1 MSTSNRKSSSSGSR
15 RSARGRVAT
24 PKGSTKLTATP
35 RSAAGVDKAAAPKAK
50 KRGLSVPK
58 PDDGAPGKPKL
69 SGGSPS
75 SRLGGSA
82 KPKLSAPARGKLDG
96 PSPKLGATARKVAD
110 GKSARGAAGPS
121 LRGDRTQSRAS
132 RASATG
138 RASRAEASASPASTI
153 VRRVA
158 IGAAVVAI
166 LGVVALVAV
175 LVMAQLPVF
184 VITGIDAQDSEH
196 VSAATIAKLAA
207 VDEGTTLLSVDTN
220 LVAQNVSANPWVKSV
235 NITREFPDK
244 LGVSVEERSV
254 AAIVVCG
261 SGTSAWSLGDD
272 GVWIEPTQ
280 LDTSVSDDVTTQ
292 ALVKAEELG
301 CLLITNVPTSVN
313 PAQGSASTDDAI
325 LDVLSYQ
332 QQLPEQI
339 TSQAQVYYAASSG
352 SISLILKSGLEVSL
366 GSATDVS
373 AKAQALLEIMAN
385 YGDQLTYV
393 NVRVPS
399 KPAYRK
405 VADGATLTGV
415 EGTVAQ
421 KLKEEAA
428 ATATATTDSASDGSD
443 GSDSSDDGSYDDSYD
458 DYYDDSYDSYYDDSY
473 E

>member
-1 MSTSNRKSSSSGSR
+1 M
-15 RSARGRVAT
+15 
-24 PKGSTKLTATP
+24 
-35 RSAAGVDKAAAPKAK
+35 
-50 KRGLSVPK
+50 
-58 PDDGAPGKPKL
+58 
-69 SGGSPS
+69 
-75 SRLGGSA
+75 
-82 KPKLSAPARGKLDG
+82 
-96 PSPKLGATARKVAD
+96 
-110 GKSARGAAGPS
+110 
-121 LRGDRTQSRAS
+121 
-132 RASATG
+132 
-138 RASRAEASASPASTI
+138 
-153 VRRVA
+153 RRVA
-158 IGAAVVAI
+158 IGAAVIAS
-166 LGVVALVAV
+166 LGLVALVAL

-184 VITGIDAQDSEH
+184 VITGIDAQASEH
-196 VSAATIAKLAA
+196 VSAETIAKLAA
-207 VDEGTTLLSVDTN
+207 VDEGTTLLSVDTG
-220 LVAQNVSANPWVKSV
+220 AIAENVSQNPWVKSV

-261 SGTSAWSLGDD
+261 AGTSAWSLGDD

-352 SISLILKSGLEVSL
+352 SISVILKSGLEVSL

-405 VADGATLTGV
+405 VADGTTLTGV

-421 KLKEEAA
+421 KLEEEAA
-428 ATATATTDSASDGSD
+428 AKATTDEASD
-443 GSDSSDDGSYDDSYD
+443 SDSSEDEDGSSD
-458 DYYDDSYDSYYDDSY
+458 
-473 E
+473 

>member
-1 MSTSNRKSSSSGSR
+1 MSTSNRKSSSSASR
-15 RSARGRVAT
+15 RSAKGRVAT

-35 RSAAGVDKAAAPKAK
+35 RSGSSLGAGKAAAPKAK
-50 KRGLSVPK
+50 RGKGLNVPK
-58 PDDGAPGKPKL
+58 AGEKPGKPKL
-69 SGGSPS
+69 V
-75 SRLGGSA
+75 GGSA
-82 KPKLSAPARGKLDG
+82 IGKKGPAAPSLRKPRDAGKAPAGRM
-96 PSPKLGATARKVAD
+96 GASSRA
-110 GKSARGAAGPS
+110 GGPS
-121 LRGDRTQSRAS
+121 LRTDRSQARGQ
-132 RASATG
+132 R
-138 RASRAEASASPASTI
+138 PASGPRGSRGTQAESPTAT
-153 VRRVA
+153 VMRRVA
-158 IGAAVVAI
+158 IGAAIVAS
-166 LGVVALVAV
+166 LGVLALVAL

-184 VITGIDAQDSEH
+184 VITGIDAQASEH
-196 VSAATIAKLAA
+196 VSAETIAKLAA
-207 VDEGTTLLSVDTN
+207 VDEGTTLLSVDT
-220 LVAQNVSANPWVKSV
+220 AAIAENVSQSPWVKSV

-244 LGVSVEERSV
+244 LGVNVEERSV

-261 SGTSAWSLGDD
+261 AGTSAWSLGDD

-292 ALVKAEELG
+292 ALVKAEEMG

-332 QQLPEQI
+332 QQLPAEI

-405 VADGATLTGV
+405 VADGTTLTGV

-421 KLKEEAA
+421 KLEEEAA
-428 ATATATTDSASDGSD
+428 ATQQATTDDASDSGSSED
-443 GSDSSDDGSYDDSYD
+443 DEGDSSD
-458 DYYDDSYDSYYDDSY
+458 
-473 E
+473 

>member
-35 RSAAGVDKAAAPKAK
+35 RSGSSLGAGKAAAPKAK
-50 KRGLSVPK
+50 KGKGLNVPK
-58 PDDGAPGKPKL
+58 VGEKPGKPKL
-69 SGGSPS
+69 V
-75 SRLGGSA
+75 GGSA
-82 KPKLSAPARGKLDG
+82 LGKKKAPSAPSLRTSRGAGKASVGRLGASSRVDG
-96 PSPKLGATARKVAD
+96 PSPRADRSQARDRRGAP
-110 GKSARGAAGPS
+110 GARGS
-121 LRGDRTQSRAS
+121 RGTQTESPT
-132 RASATG
+132 AT
-138 RASRAEASASPASTI
+138 
-153 VRRVA
+153 VMRRVA
-158 IGAAVVAI
+158 IGAAVIAS
-166 LGVVALVAV
+166 LGLVALVAL

-184 VITGIDAQDSEH
+184 VITGIDAQASEH
-196 VSAATIAKLAA
+196 VSAETIAKLAA
-207 VDEGTTLLSVDTN
+207 VDEGTTLLSVDTG
-220 LVAQNVSANPWVKSV
+220 AIAENVSQNPWVKSV

-261 SGTSAWSLGDD
+261 AGTSAWSLGDD

-332 QQLPEQI
+332 QQLPAEI

-352 SISLILKSGLEVSL
+352 SISVILKSGLEVSL

-405 VADGATLTGV
+405 VADGTTLTGV

-421 KLKEEAA
+421 KLEEEAA
-428 ATATATTDSASDGSD
+428 AKATTDEASD
-443 GSDSSDDGSYDDSYD
+443 SDSSEDGDGSSD
-458 DYYDDSYDSYYDDSY
+458 
-473 E
+473 

>member
-35 RSAAGVDKAAAPKAK
+35 RSGSSLGAGKAAAPKAK
-50 KRGLSVPK
+50 KGKGLNVPK
-58 PDDGAPGKPKL
+58 VGEKPGKPKL
-69 SGGSPS
+69 VGGSALGKKKAPSAPSLRSSRDVGKASVGTKRGASSRADGPS
-75 SRLGGSA
+75 SRVDRSQ
-82 KPKLSAPARGKLDG
+82 ARGRR
-96 PSPKLGATARKVAD
+96 GAP
-110 GKSARGAAGPS
+110 GARGS
-121 LRGDRTQSRAS
+121 RGAQAESPT
-132 RASATG
+132 AT
-138 RASRAEASASPASTI
+138 
-153 VRRVA
+153 VMRRVA
-158 IGAAVVAI
+158 IGAAVIAS
-166 LGVVALVAV
+166 LGLVALVAL

-184 VITGIDAQDSEH
+184 VITGIDAQASEH
-196 VSAATIAKLAA
+196 VSAETIAKLAA
-207 VDEGTTLLSVDTN
+207 VDEGTTLLSVDTG
-220 LVAQNVSANPWVKSV
+220 AIAENVSQNPWVKSV

-261 SGTSAWSLGDD
+261 AGTSAWSLGDD

-352 SISLILKSGLEVSL
+352 SISVILKSGLEVSL

-405 VADGATLTGV
+405 VADGTTLTGV

-421 KLKEEAA
+421 KLEEEAA
-428 ATATATTDSASDGSD
+428 AKATTDEASD
-443 GSDSSDDGSYDDSYD
+443 SDSSEDEDGSSD
-458 DYYDDSYDSYYDDSY
+458 
-473 E
+473 

>member
-35 RSAAGVDKAAAPKAK
+35 RSGSSLGAGKAAAPKAK
-50 KRGLSVPK
+50 KGKGLNVPK
-58 PDDGAPGKPKL
+58 VGEKPGKPKL
-69 SGGSPS
+69 VGGSALGKKKAPSAPSLRTSRDAGKASVGRLGALSRTDGPS
-75 SRLGGSA
+75 SRADRSQVRDRRG
-82 KPKLSAPARGKLDG
+82 APGARG
-96 PSPKLGATARKVAD
+96 S
-110 GKSARGAAGPS
+110 RGAQAESP
-121 LRGDRTQSRAS
+121 T
-132 RASATG
+132 AT
-138 RASRAEASASPASTI
+138 I
-153 VRRVA
+153 MRRVA
-158 IGAAVVAI
+158 IGAAVVAS
-166 LGVVALVAV
+166 LGLVALVAL

-184 VITGIDAQDSEH
+184 VITGIDAQASEH
-196 VSAATIAKLAA
+196 VSAETIAKLAA
-207 VDEGTTLLSVDTN
+207 VDEGTTLLSVDTGTI
-220 LVAQNVSANPWVKSV
+220 AENVSQNPWVKSV

-261 SGTSAWSLGDD
+261 AGTSAWSLGDD

-332 QQLPEQI
+332 QQLPAEI

-352 SISLILKSGLEVSL
+352 SISVILKSGLEVSL

-405 VADGATLTGV
+405 VADGTTLTGV

-421 KLKEEAA
+421 KLEEEAA
-428 ATATATTDSASDGSD
+428 AQAATDEAGD
-443 GSDSSDDGSYDDSYD
+443 SDSSEDEDGSSD
-458 DYYDDSYDSYYDDSY
+458 
-473 E
+473 

>member
-35 RSAAGVDKAAAPKAK
+35 RSGSSLGAGKAAAPKAK
-50 KRGLSVPK
+50 KGKGLNVPK
-58 PDDGAPGKPKL
+58 AGEKPGKPKL
-69 SGGSPS
+69 V
-75 SRLGGSA
+75 GGSA
-82 KPKLSAPARGKLDG
+82 LGKKKAPSA
-96 PSPKLGATARKVAD
+96 
-110 GKSARGAAGPS
+110 PS
-121 LRGDRTQSRAS
+121 LRTSRDAGKASVGRLGASSRADGASLRADRSQARGRRTAPGARGS
-132 RASATG
+132 RGAQAESPTAT
-138 RASRAEASASPASTI
+138 I
-153 VRRVA
+153 MRRVA
-158 IGAAVVAI
+158 IGAAVVAS
-166 LGVVALVAV
+166 LGLVALVAL

-184 VITGIDAQDSEH
+184 VITGIDAQASEH
-196 VSAATIAKLAA
+196 VSAETIAKLAA
-207 VDEGTTLLSVDTN
+207 VDEGTTLLSVDTGTI
-220 LVAQNVSANPWVKSV
+220 AENVSQNPWVKSV

-261 SGTSAWSLGDD
+261 AGTSAWSLGDD

-332 QQLPEQI
+332 QQLPAEI

-352 SISLILKSGLEVSL
+352 SISVILKSGLEVSL

-405 VADGATLTGV
+405 VADGTTLTGV

-421 KLKEEAA
+421 KLEEEAA
-428 ATATATTDSASDGSD
+428 AQAATDEASDSGSSEDED
-443 GSDSSDDGSYDDSYD
+443 GSSD
-458 DYYDDSYDSYYDDSY
+458 
-473 E
+473 

>member
-1 MSTSNRKSSSSGSR
+1 
-15 RSARGRVAT
+15 
-24 PKGSTKLTATP
+24 
-35 RSAAGVDKAAAPKAK
+35 
-50 KRGLSVPK
+50 
-58 PDDGAPGKPKL
+58 
-69 SGGSPS
+69 
-75 SRLGGSA
+75 
-82 KPKLSAPARGKLDG
+82 
-96 PSPKLGATARKVAD
+96 
-110 GKSARGAAGPS
+110 
-121 LRGDRTQSRAS
+121 
-132 RASATG
+132 
-138 RASRAEASASPASTI
+138 
-153 VRRVA
+153 
-158 IGAAVVAI
+158 
-166 LGVVALVAV
+166 
-175 LVMAQLPVF
+175 MAQLPVF
-184 VITGIDAQDSEH
+184 VITGIDAQASEH
-196 VSAATIAKLAA
+196 VSAETIAKLAA
-207 VDEGTTLLSVDTN
+207 VDEGTTLLSVDTG
-220 LVAQNVSANPWVKSV
+220 AIAENVSQNPWVKSV

-261 SGTSAWSLGDD
+261 AGTSAWSLGDD

-352 SISLILKSGLEVSL
+352 SISVILKSGLEVSL

-405 VADGATLTGV
+405 VADGTTLTGV

-421 KLKEEAA
+421 KLEEEAA
-428 ATATATTDSASDGSD
+428 AKATTDEASD
-443 GSDSSDDGSYDDSYD
+443 SDSSEDGDGSSD
-458 DYYDDSYDSYYDDSY
+458 
-473 E
+473 

>member
-1 MSTSNRKSSSSGSR
+1 M
-15 RSARGRVAT
+15 
-24 PKGSTKLTATP
+24 
-35 RSAAGVDKAAAPKAK
+35 
-50 KRGLSVPK
+50 
-58 PDDGAPGKPKL
+58 
-69 SGGSPS
+69 
-75 SRLGGSA
+75 
-82 KPKLSAPARGKLDG
+82 
-96 PSPKLGATARKVAD
+96 
-110 GKSARGAAGPS
+110 
-121 LRGDRTQSRAS
+121 
-132 RASATG
+132 
-138 RASRAEASASPASTI
+138 
-153 VRRVA
+153 RRVA
-158 IGAAVVAI
+158 IGAAVIAS
-166 LGVVALVAV
+166 LGLVALVAL

-184 VITGIDAQDSEH
+184 VITGIDAQASEH
-196 VSAATIAKLAA
+196 VSAETIAKLAA
-207 VDEGTTLLSVDTN
+207 VDEGTTLLSVDTG
-220 LVAQNVSANPWVKSV
+220 AIAENVSQNPWVKSV

-261 SGTSAWSLGDD
+261 AGTSAWSLGDD

-332 QQLPEQI
+332 QQLPDEI

-352 SISLILKSGLEVSL
+352 SISVILKSGLEVSL

-405 VADGATLTGV
+405 VADGTTLTGV

-421 KLKEEAA
+421 KLEEEAA
-428 ATATATTDSASDGSD
+428 AQAATDEAGD
-443 GSDSSDDGSYDDSYD
+443 SDSSEDEDGSSD
-458 DYYDDSYDSYYDDSY
+458 
-473 E
+473 